1 MFDIEERKSIWLD
14 FCNKKNLNFIL
25 RENLFKNNEK
35 ILNPL
40 ILPSPFSDEKFIEVL
55 INKTKGEIY
64 TEVLNLFYFIKVKNE
79 VISNKFY
86 IYTLDLKDDLIKI
99 DTFDLETSKKDT
111 FIEKGFTPK
120 GIEEFLNFKN
130 FKLKEIW
137 GDFPLG
143 KIKENSRFLLL
154 RIEKNENRK
163 KVRRT

>member
-25 RENLFKNNEK
+25 RENLLKNNEK

-55 INKTKGEIY
+55 KNKTKGEIY

-79 VISNKFY
+79 FISNKFY
-86 IYTLDLKDDLIKI
+86 IYSLDLKDDLIKI
-99 DTFDLETSKKDT
+99 DSFDLETSKKDT

-137 GDFPLG
+137 GDFPSG

-154 RIEKNENRK
+154 RIEKK
-163 KVRRT
+163 

>member
-25 RENLFKNNEK
+25 RENLLKNNEK

-55 INKTKGEIY
+55 KNKTKGEIY

-79 VISNKFY
+79 FISNKFY
-86 IYTLDLKDDLIKI
+86 IYSLDLKDDLIKI

-137 GDFPLG
+137 GDFPSG

-154 RIEKNENRK
+154 RIEKK
-163 KVRRT
+163 

>member
-25 RENLFKNNEK
+25 RENLLKNNEK

-86 IYTLDLKDDLIKI
+86 IYSLDLKDDLIKI
-99 DTFDLETSKKDT
+99 DSFDLETSKKDT

-137 GDFPLG
+137 GDFPSG

>member
-1 MFDIEERKSIWLD
+1 MFDIEERKSIWMD

-25 RENLFKNNEK
+25 RENLLKNNEK

-55 INKTKGEIY
+55 KNKTKGEIY

-86 IYTLDLKDDLIKI
+86 IYSLDLKDDLIKI

-111 FIEKGFTPK
+111 FIENGFTPK

-137 GDFPLG
+137 GDFPSG